1 MEFLAWM
8 ESSPLSIWVRESNFG
23 YYILLNAH
31 AIGMALVVG
40 VVLMLDLRLLGFA
53 RSVPLKVFD
62 RLLAVGW
69 IGFAVNFA
77 SGAILFA
84 AQGQRYMQ
92 NTPFLIKIGLI
103 LLGGFTMWL
112 LGRMMRQSG
121 AQGEKGGEVGSS
133 GRSVA
138 FLSMVFWI
146 GAIVAG
152 RIIAYTLGPPPP
164 PTL

>member
-8 ESSPLSIWVRESNFG
+8 EASSLSTWVRESNYG

-40 VVLMLDLRLLGFA
+40 IVLMLDLRIVGYA
-53 RSVPLKVFD
+53 RSVPVKTFD
-62 RLLAVGW
+62 RLLVVGW
-69 IGFAVNFA
+69 IGFAVNFT

-84 AQGQRYMQ
+84 AQGQRYLQ

-103 LLGGFTMWL
+103 LLAGLMMWL
-112 LGRMMRQSG
+112 LGRMMRQAG
-121 AQGEKGGEVGSS
+121 PDGTVGSR
-133 GRSVA
+133 GRKVA
-138 FLSMVFWI
+138 VLSMVFWV

-164 PTL
+164 PTI